1 MKTDMI
7 RKLVNCPSFQQRDGY
22 SNVLSG
28 HLLFQSEVLLL
39 QPSLPPLLTNSP
51 SSSCRERVL
60 FERNKLGTVSLQRY
74 DLVVVSLQRCWCCLL
89 AFLLAHLLLG
99 PDFELKQDMFGISFN
114 IVEIIL

>member
-39 QPSLPPLLTNSP
+39 QPSLLPLLTNSP
-51 SSSCRERVL
+51 SSSCRECVL
-60 FERNKLGTVSLQRY
+60 FERNKLGTVPLQRY
-74 DLVVVSLQRCWCCLL
+74 DLVIVSLQRCWCCFLV
-89 AFLLAHLLLG
+89 FLLANLLEG
-99 PDFELKQDMFGISFN
+99 GDFE
-114 IVEIIL
+114 